1 MDCVFC
7 AIAGGREPA
16 HRLFE
21 DEHFIVLLDI
31 FPLRP
36 AHVLIVAREHAPHL
50 SDLSAA
56 ARDALLALAE
66 RIGRA
71 LRRAGFGVEGINL
84 LLNDGVAADQHV
96 AHLHLHLIPRRGGGQ
111 PRPGVGGPAPIRAGG
126 GGPPPPGA
134 HLQLPVSPR
143 GGGARPRLLWRALT
157 RFLPVGRASLQAR
170 LQRERELLRTA
181 LLREV

>member
-1 MDCVFC
+1 MSGFPMDCVFC

-84 LLNDGVAADQHV
+84 LLNDGVAANQHV
-96 AHLHLHLIPRRGGGQ
+96 AHLHLHLIPRR
-111 PRPGVGGPAPIRAGG
+111 
-126 GGPPPPGA
+126 
-134 HLQLPVSPR
+134 
-143 GGGARPRLLWRALT
+143 
-157 RFLPVGRASLQAR
+157 
-170 LQRERELLRTA
+170 
-181 LLREV
+181 

>member
-1 MDCVFC
+1 MSGFPMDCVFC

-96 AHLHLHLIPRRGGGQ
+96 AHLHLHLIPRRGPAPPRRGVR
-111 PRPGVGGPAPIRAGG
+111 RPGPVEAGRGARPEG
-126 GGPPPPGA
+126 GGPGA
-134 HLQLPVSPR
+134 
-143 GGGARPRLLWRALT
+143 PRL
-157 RFLPVGRASLQAR
+157 SAR
-170 LQRERELLRTA
+170 GPGCGA
-181 LLREV
+181 G

>member
-1 MDCVFC
+1 MSGFPMDCVFC

-71 LRRAGFGVEGINL
+71 LRRAGFGVEGTTCCSTM
-84 LLNDGVAADQHV
+84 AW
-96 AHLHLHLIPRRGGGQ
+96 
-111 PRPGVGGPAPIRAGG
+111 RPT
-126 GGPPPPGA
+126 
-134 HLQLPVSPR
+134 ST
-143 GGGARPRLLWRALT
+143 WRT
-157 RFLPVGRASLQAR
+157 CIC
-170 LQRERELLRTA
+170 T
-181 LLREV
+181 

>member
-1 MDCVFC
+1 MSGFPMDCVFC

-50 SDLSAA
+50 SDLSAG
-56 ARDALLALAE
+56 ARDALPALAE

-84 LLNDGVAADQHV
+84 LLNDGVAATPPGPPRHP
-96 AHLHLHLIPRRGGGQ
+96 HLPPGGRG
-111 PRPGVGGPAPIRAGG
+111 PRPP
-126 GGPPPPGA
+126 
-134 HLQLPVSPR
+134 
-143 GGGARPRLLWRALT
+143 LLWRALT
-157 RFLPVGRASLQAR
+157 RFLPVGRASLRAR

>member
-1 MDCVFC
+1 MSGFPMDCVFC

-56 ARDALLALAE
+56 ARDALPALAE
-66 RIGRA
+66 RTGRA

-84 LLNDGVAADQHV
+84 LLNDGVAANQHV
-96 AHLHLHLIPRRGGGQ
+96 AHLHLHLIPRR
-111 PRPGVGGPAPIRAGG
+111 
-126 GGPPPPGA
+126 
-134 HLQLPVSPR
+134 
-143 GGGARPRLLWRALT
+143 
-157 RFLPVGRASLQAR
+157 
-170 LQRERELLRTA
+170 
-181 LLREV
+181 

>member
-1 MDCVFC
+1 MSGFPMDCVFC

-50 SDLSAA
+50 SDLSTG

-84 LLNDGVAADQHV
+84 LLNDGVAANQHV
-96 AHLHLHLIPRRGGGQ
+96 AHLHLHLIPRR
-111 PRPGVGGPAPIRAGG
+111 
-126 GGPPPPGA
+126 
-134 HLQLPVSPR
+134 R
-143 GGGARPRLLWRALT
+143 GDLPRLLWRALT
-157 RFLPVGRASLQAR
+157 RFRRSVARACRRVCSGKENYYVQPCSGGLSHVNYWA
-170 LQRERELLRTA
+170 
-181 LLREV
+181 

>member
-1 MDCVFC
+1 MSGFPMDCVFC

-84 LLNDGVAADQHV
+84 LLNDGVAANQHV
-96 AHLHLHLIPRRGGGQ
+96 AHLHLHLIPRR
-111 PRPGVGGPAPIRAGG
+111 
-126 GGPPPPGA
+126 
-134 HLQLPVSPR
+134 R
-143 GGGARPRLLWRALT
+143 GDLPRLLSDPFPAGRSREPAGASAAGT
-157 RFLPVGRASLQAR
+157 RTTTYSLAQGG
-170 LQRERELLRTA
+170 LSH
-181 LLREV
+181 V